1 LSATHLRHLLLSATK
16 LAASAPLLAWA
27 ALTPSGLLS
36 LRRLLLL
43 SSRGLLSLRRLL
55 LLSSRGLLS
64 LRRLLLLSSTKLT
77 RSSS

>member
-27 ALTPSGLLS
+27 ALTPSTLLS
-36 LRRLLLL
+36 LRLRLRLLL
-43 SSRGLLSLRRLL
+43 SSRELLSLRLLL
-55 LLSSRGLLS
+55 LLSATKLAALYA
-64 LRRLLLLSSTKLT
+64 STQLT

>member
-27 ALTPSGLLS
+27 ALTPSALLS
-36 LRRLLLL
+36 LRLLLLL
-43 SSRGLLSLRRLL
+43 SATKLAALYA
-55 LLSSRGLLS
+55 
-64 LRRLLLLSSTKLT
+64 STQLT